1 MFTPPTCDCQ
11 LPVDYQ
17 QIFLKK
23 RIKKVERFASIL
35 HKLGFHDKAEEIRND
50 KSILIPEEFNA
61 VKAWIEY
68 INRIFGVLA
77 GLFSLAFAVF
87 ALVGRQPR
95 KSKAFAL
102 LGLLFLIINAWIGSV
117 VVATNLLPGLVSV
130 HFLFSFLSVFSM
142 MLAMHHSRP
151 FGSIESG
158 SGISTPFYLLF
169 GLLMVEIFLGTVAR
183 EMVETKIAEH
193 NLVVEGMLDFKGMG
207 VGFMLHRFIP
217 ASVVVLAAYF
227 YRKYNE
233 IKAIKHYFAWVFL
246 FSFVQICF
254 GAFNIVFVLP
264 PIAQVG
270 HIVLGSLLPV
280 MVFYFILTLQP
291 QKEI

>member
-11 LPVDYQ
+11 LPADYQ

-35 HKLGFHDKAEEIRND
+35 HKLGFHAKAEEISND

-77 GLFSLAFAVF
+77 GLFSLAFAAF
-87 ALVGRQPR
+87 AVLGRQPR
-95 KSKAFAL
+95 KSKVYAL
-102 LGLLFLIINAWIGSV
+102 LGLLFLVINAWIGSV

-151 FGSIESG
+151 FGNIKTW
-158 SGISTPFYLLF
+158 SGIPAPFYLLF

-207 VGFMLHRFIP
+207 LGFMLHRFIP

-227 YRKYNE
+227 YRKNNE
-233 IKAIKHYFAWVFL
+233 NTAIKHYFGWVFL
-246 FSFVQICF
+246 CSFVQICF
-254 GAFNIVFVLP
+254 GAFNIVYVLP

-270 HIVLGSLLPV
+270 HIVFGSLLPV